1 MLIKNKTMKT
11 ITNTYKKIST
21 WIFRDSL
28 ELSKHWW
35 HRLIKVIFLSLFFL
49 IAIGSYIALIADP
62 DTELLSKHNVSVKN
76 TLYQFT
82 ENYKGED
89 YDNTVPKFFEQ
100 KGNFGVLKGNK
111 IEYVSSYSLGK
122 SFCIKAP
129 EKYQDNIIKI
139 FYEDYKSKL
148 SYGKIPES
156 LEGFSNAIKNT
167 IFEDTTRKC
176 FMYDISTYN
185 EELKNIENLSSHII
199 NYRPNV
205 IFYIEATIVVP
216 LIALLSF
223 VLFALIYYRLIL
235 YIVYGSKK

>member
-1 MLIKNKTMKT
+1 MKKITT
-11 ITNTYKKIST
+11 IYKKTSH
-21 WIFRDSL
+21 WLFRDNL
-28 ELSKHWW
+28 ELGKYWW

-49 IAIGSYIALIADP
+49 IAIGSYIALITDP
-62 DTELLSKHNVSVKN
+62 DTELLSKNNISVKN

-89 YDNTVPKFFEQ
+89 YNNTIPKFFEQ

-129 EKYQDNIIKI
+129 EKYQDNIIKVL
-139 FYEDYKSKL
+139 YEDYKSKL
-148 SYGKIPES
+148 SYEKTPES
-156 LEGFSNAIKNT
+156 LEGFSNAIKNN

-176 FMYDISTYN
+176 FLYDISTYN
-185 EELKNIENLSSHII
+185 EELKNIENLSSNII
-199 NYRPNV
+199 NYRPNI
-205 IFYIEATIVVP
+205 IFYIEATIVVL

-235 YIVYGSKK
+235 YIVYGNKK